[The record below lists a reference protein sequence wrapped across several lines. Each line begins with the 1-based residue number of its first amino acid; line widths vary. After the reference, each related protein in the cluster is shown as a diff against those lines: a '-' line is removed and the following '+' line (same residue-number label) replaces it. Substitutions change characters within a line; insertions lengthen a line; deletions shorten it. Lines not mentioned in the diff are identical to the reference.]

1 MQTGPYIFQIT
12 PYDTEILLPQVSKAL
27 EKRTELVSRQQCPG
41 LWKQTDRFQ
50 AMAKGKTRS
59 RLRTRVMSV
68 VCLALGIFLLVPGLM
83 DPQELLV
90 PLIVGVVAVGAGIGG
105 LWTSRK
111 HRHNPFDKS
120 AAILLNDLNGQLT
133 GKICT
138 MAFTDQGMT
147 ASAAGDFSETVPWQ
161 DISCA
166 VETEDAFLLVHRDRA
181 ALLQKKDLS
190 GGGAEAFR
198 ALLASSA
205 GAFSTV

>member
-12 PYDTEILLPQVSKAL
+12 PYDTENLLPQVSKAL

-41 LWKQTDRFQ
+41 LWNQTDRFR

-90 PLIVGVVAVGAGIGG
+90 PLIVGAVAVGAGIGG
-105 LWTSRK
+105 LWGSRK
-111 HRHNPFDKS
+111 HRRDPFDKS
-120 AAILLNDLNGQLT
+120 ASILLADLNGQMT
-133 GKICT
+133 GKTCT
-138 MAFTDQGMT
+138 MAFTEKGMT
-147 ASAAGDFSETVPWQ
+147 ASAAGTSSETVPWQ
-161 DISCA
+161 EISCA
-166 VETEDAFLLVHRDRA
+166 VETEDAFLLVYRDRV

-190 GGGAEAFR
+190 EGGKDEFR
-198 ALLASSA
+198 SLLASSA
-205 GAFSTV
+205 GVFCTV